1 LALSLALLFA
11 ENHQQLR
18 IGGENL
24 PQSVLKPAAGLDP
37 LADVIHPLFGNPF
50 DPAFPIR
57 HECRKPDGMAFT
69 RSAVAG
75 GFAATAMGEREGAGQ
90 QILGQGEA
98 AEHGELALAPAS
110 GLGTFWGGLQ
120 LNAIMHSEMERS
132 NYFFDRE
139 NRTGFLA

>member
-1 LALSLALLFA
+1 
-11 ENHQQLR
+11 
-18 IGGENL
+18 
-24 PQSVLKPAAGLDP
+24 
-37 LADVIHPLFGNPF
+37 
-50 DPAFPIR
+50 
-57 HECRKPDGMAFT
+57 MAFT

-120 LNAIMHSEMERS
+120 LNAIMHSETEKS